1 MGSVEQG
8 CCARRAASRPGPEP
22 PAITF
27 LNQILPSKQAGRQ
40 ALAEALARHSRT
52 FVSSWLSQQPPCSP
66 LSSPVRNPGAGAP
79 GRGAAPRLWL
89 PSPLAISP
97 GLSLAFKAP
106 GSGLSPSPSD
116 IAPRTPSP
124 PAGCCL
130 SLHTWFFHPGIP
142 WRGANRAR
150 AMEGW
155 GQPQLEQRGLSSE
168 PLPEP
173 SFLP

>member
-1 MGSVEQG
+1 MALPTAPLLTLVIACKEPWGRG
-8 CCARRAASRPGPEP
+8 SRPGSSP
-22 PAITF
+22 
-27 LNQILPSKQAGRQ
+27 Q
-40 ALAEALARHSRT
+40 ALAPITSSNLSR
-52 FVSSWLSQQPPCSP
+52 P
-66 LSSPVRNPGAGAP
+66 
-79 GRGAAPRLWL
+79 
-89 PSPLAISP
+89 P

-173 SFLP
+173 SFLPKAPLRKMPTLGCGSEMPRPLDRPREHPEEAGIAWVVLTREPVGACRN